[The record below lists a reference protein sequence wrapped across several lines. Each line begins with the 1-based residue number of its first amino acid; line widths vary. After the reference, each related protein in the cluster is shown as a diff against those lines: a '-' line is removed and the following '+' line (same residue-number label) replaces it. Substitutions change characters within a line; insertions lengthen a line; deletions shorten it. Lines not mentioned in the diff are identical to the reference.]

1 MTGPRGNHRG
11 WDRLAKSVIVLAV
24 MAALGYVAVQIFD
37 EVFYTVDDSE
47 QVLILR
53 FGEVIDQHS
62 GPGRHRK
69 TPFVDSVLSYEKGVL
84 DIEGSP
90 LALADVD
97 LQPLVIDYSAHYRI
111 TDPVQFR
118 RTLQTPGNANSRL
131 GDLIGTGLRK
141 EVSGR
146 KRAEIVVP
154 GPGSASGVVN
164 GPSGEK
170 GRASVTE
177 TETQAEIAKAALV
190 DVRRIFAEEPELY
203 GVEIIDLTIR
213 GATVPE

>member
-1 MTGPRGNHRG
+1 M
-11 WDRLAKSVIVLAV
+11 VIVLAI
-24 MAALGYVAVQIFD
+24 MAALVYVAVQIFD
-37 EVFYTVDDSE
+37 DVFYTVDDSE

-53 FGEVIDQHS
+53 FGEIIGQHS
-62 GPGRHRK
+62 GPGKHRK
-69 TPFVDSVLSYEKGVL
+69 MPFVDSVLSFEKGVL

-90 LALADVD
+90 LILADVD

-111 TDPVQFR
+111 TDLVQFR

-131 GDLIGTGLRK
+131 GDLIGTGLGK

-146 KRAEIVVP
+146 RRAEIVVP
-154 GPGSASGVVN
+154 GPGPASGVAN

-177 TETQAEIAKAALV
+177 AEIAKAVLV
-190 DVRRIFAEEPELY
+190 DIGRILAEEPELY

>member
-11 WDRLAKSVIVLAV
+11 WDRLAKLVIVLAI
-24 MAALGYVAVQIFD
+24 MAALVYVAVQIFD
-37 EVFYTVDDSE
+37 DVFYTVDDSE

-53 FGEVIDQHS
+53 FGEVIGQHS
-62 GPGRHRK
+62 GPGKHRK
-69 TPFVDSVLSYEKGVL
+69 MPFVDSVLSFEKGVL

-90 LALADVD
+90 LILADVD

-111 TDPVQFR
+111 TDLVQFR

-131 GDLIGTGLRK
+131 GDLIGTGLGK

-146 KRAEIVVP
+146 RRAEIVVP
-154 GPGSASGVVN
+154 GPGPASGVVN
-164 GPSGEK
+164 RPSGEK

-177 TETQAEIAKAALV
+177 AEIAKAVLV
-190 DVRRIFAEEPELY
+190 DIGRILAEEPELY